1 MKDERENSR
10 GEFKET
16 EDTFRAVFTSAP
28 VGIAIAQPE
37 GRFISVNE
45 SFCEM
50 LGYEEKELQE
60 MTFLDI
66 SHPEDREKTWK
77 LARETLDGQRD
88 FYEMEKRYLTK
99 DGRPV
104 WASMRATAISDDSGQ
119 VFYWL
124 GIIRDIT
131 DRKRAEEALREQR
144 DRAQKYLDIAG
155 VMIVVIDAD
164 QKVTL
169 LNKKGCELL
178 GYREEEIVG
187 KNWFD
192 YFVPVYD
199 RDRVKAGFMQLIAGE
214 IEPVEYFENT
224 VLTKS
229 GEERIIAWHNTILT
243 DEAHNITHT
252 LSSGED
258 ITDRKRTEE
267 ELRVVHEE
275 LERRVEERTAELS
288 RINERLEREII
299 ERRQMEGAL
308 ERMRSKLLNLQESER
323 GSIARVLHDTVGQ
336 NISVLDLNLTTIE
349 EVLDDS
355 SKEQI
360 SKLSSNM
367 RRVIRETGDQLRD
380 IASGLHPRDVQELG
394 LIAGI
399 NNFVERFRR
408 STHLTINTTIA
419 VNGLH
424 VEEGVAITLYRII
437 QEVFTNILK
446 HSKCLSVDFQMAKTD
461 DRLFVLIK
469 DNGIGFSEEE
479 VASREV
485 EKRGMGL
492 FIIRER
498 VKAINGSLRIHSE
511 VNLGTEVQIEV
522 PLVQS

>member
-16 EDTFRAVFTSAP
+16 EDRFRAVFTSAP

-50 LGYEEKELQE
+50 LGYEERELLQ

-66 SHPEDREKTWK
+66 SHPEDREKTWE
-77 LARETLDGQRD
+77 LAREALDGQRD

-119 VFYWL
+119 VLYWL

-131 DRKRAEEALREQR
+131 DRKRAEEELREQR

-169 LNKKGCELL
+169 INKKGCELL
-178 GYREEEIVG
+178 GYREEEIFG

-192 YFVPVYD
+192 YFVPVRDGD
-199 RDRVKAGFMQLIAGE
+199 RIKAGFVQLIAGE
-214 IEPVEYFENT
+214 IELVEYFENP

-243 DEAHNITHT
+243 DEGHNITHT

-267 ELRVVHEE
+267 ELRVAHEE
-275 LERRVEERTAELS
+275 LERRVEERTAELR

-308 ERMRSKLLNLQESER
+308 ERMSSKLLNLQESER

-336 NISVLDLNLTTIE
+336 NISILDFNLTTIE

-360 SKLSSNM
+360 SGLSSNM

-394 LIAGI
+394 LIAGVS
-399 NNFVERFRR
+399 NFVERFRR
-408 STHLTINTTIA
+408 STNLAVNTTIT
-419 VNGLH
+419 VNGLQ

-492 FIIRER
+492 FIIQER